1 MQRREFLTALFAGL
15 GASLAASRAQAFA
28 PTTVPLARQAGVAS
42 DEDLNGAKVEKAFGR
57 GYWRHRKRRTRRY
70 GREHY

>member
-15 GASLAASRAQAFA
+15 GASLAAAQAQAFA
-28 PTTVPLARQAGVAS
+28 PTAVPLARRAGTGT
-42 DEDLNGAKVEKAFGR
+42 DEDLNGAKIEKAFGR
-57 GYWRHRKRRTRRY
+57 GYWRHRKRRTKRY